1 MKNQSRTFE
10 GLLNSVLERGTRAL
24 TFVNKGWRD
33 QPIDALCESLLS
45 QRGEASGVSLADAV
59 LTAFDGLTPEG
70 KQDFFHVLAER
81 FDIDGEALQAIAG
94 EFVAD
99 PDTAHLKALREAAE
113 PRRQEL
119 FRRLN
124 MAPEG
129 TLRLVRMRADLLG
142 LLRDDPDLKRVD
154 LDLEHLFAS
163 WFNRGFLVLRP
174 IDWQTPAHIL
184 EKIVAYEAVHAISDW
199 NDLRR
204 RLQPEDRRCFGFF
217 HPAMPDEPL
226 IFVEVALTRDVPES
240 IQGVLSEERDIVA
253 EGKATTA
260 VFYSISNCQHG
271 LKGVSFGN
279 FLIKQVAADL
289 QAELPQLK
297 TFVTLSPIP
306 GFRRWLER
314 EAETDQT
321 AQDAM
326 DILDVASET
335 AMDALPREARARL
348 MGLAADYFLNAKRK
362 DDQPVDAVARFHL
375 GNGAMLR
382 QINWMA
388 DLSDKGIAQSAG
400 MMVNYEYDLGSVEAN
415 HEAYAE
421 QRTVKTTSRVRGLQQ
436 ARGTFRPREDGLD
449 ITPAV

>member
-33 QPIDALCESLLS
+33 QPIDALCEALLS

-59 LTAFDGLTPEG
+59 LTAFDGLTPEA

-99 PDTAHLKALREAAE
+99 PDTDHLIALREAAE

-163 WFNRGFLVLRP
+163 WFNRGFLVMRP

-204 RLQPEDRRCFGFF
+204 RLQPEDRRCFAFF
-217 HPAMPDEPL
+217 HPAMSDEPL

-240 IQGVLSEERDIVA
+240 IQGVLSEERDIVS

-260 VFYSISNCQHG
+260 VFYSISNCQRG

-314 EAETDQT
+314 EAKTDQT
-321 AQDAM
+321 AQDTLE
-326 DILDVASET
+326 ILSVASDT
-335 AMDALPREARARL
+335 GMHALPREAKARL
-348 MGLAADYFLNAKRK
+348 MGLAADYFLNAKRS
-362 DDQPVDAVARFHL
+362 DDQPVDPVARFHL

-388 DLSDKGIAQSAG
+388 DLSDKGIAESAG

-421 QRTVKTTSRVRGLQQ
+421 QRVVKTTSRVRGLQQ
-436 ARGTFRPREDGLD
+436 GRGNFRPREDGLD

>member
-1 MKNQSRTFE
+1 MTNQSRTFE

-33 QPIDALCESLLS
+33 QPIEALCETLLS

-59 LTAFDGLTPEG
+59 LNAFDGLTVEE
-70 KQDFFHVLAER
+70 KQDFFHALAER
-81 FDIDGEALQAIAG
+81 FDIDGAALQTVAG
-94 EFVAD
+94 EFVSD
-99 PDTAHLKALREAAE
+99 PDTAHLVALRAAAE

-142 LLRDDPDLKRVD
+142 MLRDDPALKRVD
-154 LDLEHLFAS
+154 LDFEHLFAS

-204 RLQPEDRRCFGFF
+204 RLQPEDRRCFAFF
-217 HPAMPDEPL
+217 HPAMLDEPL
-226 IFVEVALTRDVPES
+226 IFVEVALARGIPQS
-240 IQGVLSEERDIVA
+240 IQDVLSEEREIVA

-260 VFYSISNCQHG
+260 VFYSISNCQRG

-289 QAELPQLK
+289 QSELPQLK

-314 EAETDQT
+314 QADTDP
-321 AQDAM
+321 ALQDAM
-326 DILDVASET
+326 EILSVMAET
-335 AMDALPREARARL
+335 GLADLPREARSR
-348 MGLAADYFLNAKRK
+348 MMSLAADYFLNAKRP
-362 DDQPVDAVARFHL
+362 DEQPADPVARFHL
-375 GNGAMLR
+375 GNGAILR

-388 DLSDKGIAQSAG
+388 DLSEKGIAQSAG

-421 QRTVKTTSRVRGLQQ
+421 QRVIKTTSRVRGLLQG
-436 ARGTFRPREDGLD
+436 RGTVRAREDGLD